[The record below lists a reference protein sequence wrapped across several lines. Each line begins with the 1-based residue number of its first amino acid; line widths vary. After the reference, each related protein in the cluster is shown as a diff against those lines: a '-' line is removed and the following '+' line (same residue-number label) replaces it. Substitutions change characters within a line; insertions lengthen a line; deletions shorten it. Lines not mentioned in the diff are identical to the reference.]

1 MNAWSPSTAM
11 VTGVSTGLPSRLYV
25 ASTAVLRRA
34 NGSRAVVAAGITKPV
49 LYLHF
54 DSKERL
60 FVALLEQISG
70 ELTARGA
77 AALAADA
84 PAEAR
89 VRAAVEAFFG
99 YVEQRPAAAR
109 VLLLGPGGA
118 PEALEASRVVQG
130 QVTARLAGLLG
141 AERELLPSAPDRE
154 RRLELFAEFAKQ
166 GLHGL
171 AEWWAAHPDVPRSV
185 LVEAAMDVLWAGL
198 RGQFGAEEPRPGGEQ
213 ASRRRRPPRPTPG
226 G

>member
-1 MNAWSPSTAM
+1 VSATRSTA
-11 VTGVSTGLPSRLYV
+11 RLSG
-25 ASTAVLRRA
+25 AERRRRILDA
-34 NGSRAVVAAGITKPV
+34 ALQAFAAHGYHATSMREIAAAAGITKPV

-54 DSKERL
+54 ESKERL
-60 FVALLEQISG
+60 FVALLEEISG
-70 ELTARGA
+70 ELTARSA
-77 AALAADA
+77 SALAADA

-89 VRAAVEAFFG
+89 VRAAVEAFFE

-109 VLLLGPGGA
+109 VLLLVPGGA
-118 PEALEASRVVQG
+118 PEALEASRAVQG
-130 QVTARLAGLLG
+130 QVTARIASLLAR
-141 AERELLPSAPDRE
+141 ERELLPSAPDRE

-198 RGQFGAEEPRPGGEQ
+198 GGQFRAEGLG
-213 ASRRRRPPRPTPG
+213 RRA
-226 G
+226 

>member
-1 MNAWSPSTAM
+1 MPGTRSSA
-11 VTGVSTGLPSRLYV
+11 RLSG
-25 ASTAVLRRA
+25 AERRGRILEA
-34 NGSRAVVAAGITKPV
+34 ALEAFAAQGYHATSMREIAAAAGITKPV

-109 VLLLGPGGA
+109 VLLLVPGGA

-130 QVTARLAGLLG
+130 QVTARLAALLG

-154 RRLELFAEFAKQ
+154 RRLELLAEFAKQ

-198 RGQFGAEEPRPGGEQ
+198 RGQFGAEDPPARGR
-213 ASRRRRPPRPTPG
+213 AS
-226 G
+226 

>member
-1 MNAWSPSTAM
+1 VPSTRSSA
-11 VTGVSTGLPSRLYV
+11 RLSG
-25 ASTAVLRRA
+25 AERRGRILEA
-34 NGSRAVVAAGITKPV
+34 ALEAFAAHGYHATSMREIAAAAGITKPV

-60 FVALLEQISG
+60 FVALLEQISA
-70 ELTARGA
+70 ELTVRGA

-109 VLLLGPGGA
+109 VLLLVPGGA

-130 QVTARLAGLLG
+130 QVTARLAALLG

-185 LVEAAMDVLWAGL
+185 LVEAAIDVLWAGL
-198 RGQFGAEEPRPGGEQ
+198 RGQFRPEGPGPG